1 MKAASSSLVL
11 RLRLNLSSIKT
22 NIEVIQIIIIDP
34 L

>member
-11 RLRLNLSSIKT
+11 RLRLNLSSIKK